1 MDAGAVLAVVAH
13 PDDESF
19 GLGAVLDAVVRAGGQ
34 VTVLCFTHG
43 EASTLH
49 GAAGDLGRLRPAEL
63 AAAAELLGVQRT
75 VLLDYPDGQLS
86 GVDLAELAR
95 HVLAVARE
103 IGADTLLAFDS
114 NGVTGH
120 PDHVRATEAAVRAA
134 TELDLPVWGWTVP
147 SSVATRLNAELGTAF
162 TGRPA
167 DQIDRVL
174 TADRPRQW
182 KAIAAHASQ
191 SNDNPV
197 LRRRLELL
205 GDTEHL
211 RLLSGT
217 RR

>member
-49 GAAGDLGRLRPAEL
+49 GLEGDLDLVRPTEL
-63 AAAAELLGVQRT
+63 AAAAELLGVQR
-75 VLLDYPDGQLS
+75 
-86 GVDLAELAR
+86 
-95 HVLAVARE
+95 
-103 IGADTLLAFDS
+103 IDS

-120 PDHVRATEAAVRAA
+120 PDHVRATGAAVAA
-134 TELDLPVWGWTVP
+134 AAELDLPVWGWTVP
-147 SSVATRLNAELGTAF
+147 SSVATTLNDELGAAF
-162 TGRPA
+162 TGRAP
-167 DQIDRVL
+167 DEIDEVL

-182 KAIAAHASQ
+182 KAIAAHAGQ

-205 GDTEHL
+205 GDREHL
-211 RLLSGT
+211 RLLWRAG
-217 RR
+217 R